1 MTRSRHADIKT
12 QFSFRDDYPA
22 ALVTGLTSLSR
33 VAVPR
38 FLRLLAALV
47 ALTIIVTAAGLYF
60 IPWVQTTSGLGR
72 VTTLDP
78 RDRLQEISATVGG
91 RLAQWYVRDGDP
103 VIAGAPI
110 ARIEDIDQQ
119 LVDRLV
125 AQRDAAQRKYEAAR
139 DAVATAELDYQ
150 RKRALFDEGLA
161 SRLDFEQ
168 ARIRV
173 QQLKVTEQEAAAAV
187 NEADVNLSRQ
197 GSQLVVAPRDGTI
210 VQVAAGDTATMI
222 NAGQRLVSFLPAD
235 AERAVEVFIDGRD
248 IGLVHPG
255 RAVRLQ
261 FEGWPAFQFSGVP
274 QYAIG
279 TFSGTVAFVDPSARA
294 DGRFRVL
301 VTETADRATC
311 NDQQLP
317 NRLRIAG
324 NCGWPPESFIRLGAN
339 ARAFIQ
345 LETVPLG
352 FELWRR
358 LNNFPPVNVPAA
370 PAGEASR

>member
-1 MTRSRHADIKT
+1 M
-12 QFSFRDDYPA
+12 A
-22 ALVTGLTSLSR
+22 ASISATSLSR

-173 QQLKVTEQEAAAAV
+173 QQLKVTEQEAAAAHDDDEV
-187 NEADVNLSRQ
+187 GNLFES
-197 GSQLVVAPRDGTI
+197 VPEM
-210 VQVAAGDTATMI
+210 AA
-222 NAGQRLVSFLPAD
+222 
-235 AERAVEVFIDGRD
+235 
-248 IGLVHPG
+248 
-255 RAVRLQ
+255 
-261 FEGWPAFQFSGVP
+261 
-274 QYAIG
+274 
-279 TFSGTVAFVDPSARA
+279 
-294 DGRFRVL
+294 
-301 VTETADRATC
+301 
-311 NDQQLP
+311 
-317 NRLRIAG
+317 
-324 NCGWPPESFIRLGAN
+324 
-339 ARAFIQ
+339 
-345 LETVPLG
+345 
-352 FELWRR
+352 
-358 LNNFPPVNVPAA
+358 
-370 PAGEASR
+370 